1 MKHQGAREPGTKI
14 QNKRACSGPGQRPI
28 GRRRPGMQATGVIL
42 NFLISHVK
50 ESKKKIGKINF
61 K

>member
-1 MKHQGAREPGTKI
+1 MKHQGARDPGTKI
-14 QNKRACSGPGQRPI
+14 QNKRACRGPGQRPI
-28 GRRRPGMQATGVIL
+28 GRRRPGTQATGVIL

-50 ESKKKIGKINF
+50 ESKKKK